1 MIAVLVLPCPFA
13 SNDAGSS
20 NLDFRALTEPG
31 GGTSTPARAFI
42 RCGVR
47 TPAASG
53 TPVSPSSS
61 APASSSS
68 TAMAPTASIEWSA
81 VSKAGGSGESMT
93 TMWVTTAERIGEANM
108 LIVEGCAFDS
118 AA

>member
-1 MIAVLVLPCPFA
+1 
-13 SNDAGSS
+13 
-20 NLDFRALTEPG
+20 
-31 GGTSTPARAFI
+31 
-42 RCGVR
+42 
-47 TPAASG
+47 
-53 TPVSPSSS
+53 
-61 APASSSS
+61 
-68 TAMAPTASIEWSA
+68 MAPTASIEWSA